1 MITGYVVWMAGQG
14 DGITSTA
21 GDDGKN
27 LATGK
32 GVNQRVTEN
41 QAANVVNNYLD
52 HNNPERSERKRS
64 VTLDERLDR
73 LEQNLNA
80 DRKILE
86 RMKALVDGNPEIRF
100 VGLLDQLEISS
111 RSDLAWK
118 QATERRLLATE
129 ERLDTIEGSRQIT
142 IEPGTTWLFIIV
154 GALALVA
161 IFFILLWFQNAGQA
175 ATMIIS
181 MALILQ
187 GGWFGLHGL
196 V

>member
-1 MITGYVVWMAGQG
+1 MAGQG
-14 DGITSTA
+14 DSITSTA

-52 HNNPERSERKRS
+52 HNNPERS

-73 LEQNLNA
+73 LEQNQNA
-80 DRKILE
+80 DRKVLE

-181 MALILQ
+181 IALILQ

>member
-1 MITGYVVWMAGQG
+1 MAQG
-14 DGITSTA
+14 DSITSTA

-73 LEQNLNA
+73 LEQNQNA

-100 VGLLDQLEISS
+100 VGLLDQLEQSS
-111 RSDLAWK
+111 RSNLAWK
-118 QATERRLLATE
+118 QATEKRLLATE

-142 IEPGTTWLFIIV
+142 IEPGTAWLFIIV

-161 IFFILLWFQNAGQA
+161 IFFILLWFQNARQA

-181 MALILQ
+181 IALILQ